1 MLLNYEV
8 FCCHRSKLESMQF
21 TQHLPNAS
29 RKGLTIVLIPYEL
42 PFGIHKQLSYRR
54 EAARR

>member
-1 MLLNYEV
+1 
-8 FCCHRSKLESMQF
+8 MQF